1 MTINDQ
7 DWNFLNV
14 PSEGVG
20 ALQNIGNK
28 DIKLV
33 FTGAKKN
40 AYSDVNNCILENN
53 LKTNFEILGFRDFG
67 HEPPEPVFLRT
78 GVNRNR
84 CEPEPPFREPWPS
97 CILQRCC

>member
-53 LKTNFEILGFRDFG
+53 LKTNFEILGFVSEDEMLNLYFQAKCVIFASG
-67 HEPPEPVFLRT
+67 CAST
-78 GVNRNR
+78 YI
-84 CEPEPPFREPWPS
+84 PS
-97 CILQRCC
+97 IEAINVS